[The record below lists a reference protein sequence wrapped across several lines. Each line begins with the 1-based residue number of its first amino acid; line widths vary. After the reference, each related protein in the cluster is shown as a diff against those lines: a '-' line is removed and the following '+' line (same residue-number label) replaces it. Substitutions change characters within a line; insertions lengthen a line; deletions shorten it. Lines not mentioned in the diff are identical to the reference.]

1 MLPAKILN
9 DIELTPNHIRA
20 LENSDRVTEFFHG
33 LGYDVTG
40 ATDLTHESLGIDP
53 AELRIQ
59 HIRKIAEGPDK
70 QIQVYLF
77 EVRSLAVAL
86 IQAIAQRLRHTGS
99 DYLLVMTN
107 DYEKLDFVLLEKTRT
122 EGKGAGIG
130 LKYVVRP
137 RILTVSRRNPG
148 SVALRVLKRFTF
160 TEADEDFQWQKLRSA
175 YTLAEWTEPDFN
187 NRALFSDYYLKHRL
201 TDKALNPAW
210 AEDVRKVGG
219 DAIRLISGAR
229 ERLTGQNEGKTRA
242 DLIEPL
248 FKLLGFAFTSDKAA
262 RADADYRLYAP
273 TPHPKSLPHKEGGT
287 SNPTTIASGTSNPKP
302 LASTTPL
309 PSTVPERGGTSNPT
323 TIAST
328 TPLPSLVGE
337 GAGGWGDNLLALA
350 LVYKWNRN
358 LDSTDPGRDDE
369 TPNENP
375 GALVVTLLEKGEAP
389 WVILT
394 NGKLW
399 RLYSTTASNKITNYY
414 EIDLEEALFAPDR
427 ETGFKYWWLLFR
439 REAFTGFLDKILTE
453 SQDYARQIGERLKDR
468 IFKQIFGY
476 FAGGFI
482 QHMRD
487 QGLDDS
493 QIDLDL
499 VFNATMTFLYRLMF
513 VLYAES
519 LELVPVKEEHGYGEH
534 SLKLMKTEI
543 ARVAASLIDQANA
556 KLKAHYDTESVSL
569 YRRLQVLFGGID
581 KGEREINLP
590 VYNGGLFSAEDATG
604 AFLEQ
609 YAIPDVYLAIGLD
622 RLARDV
628 DDKTHALAFIDF
640 KSLGVRLLEFKLR
653 IAAEK
658 LAVIRDGKREIYMPH
673 AQAVKDKKT
682 VVETVEP
689 GQVYIEN
696 TKQERKATG
705 SYYTPDYIVKYI
717 VEHTVGP
724 VLDEKLKALRPR
736 LHEAQKRY
744 RQNEARVKAAT
755 PHPKSLPHK
764 EGGTS
769 NAEQQWEISPQLE
782 RKMQEVARQFRKQ
795 PTPAEDRLW
804 QSLRKEQLGVKFR
817 RQMPIGPFIADFYCS
832 PARLVVEVD
841 GPIHDSQRPAD
852 QQRQTLIESLGIQ
865 VIRFTNDQVSNAL
878 PSVLE
883 TIRAV
888 LAIPLPSSWGKGLG
902 DGGGDPEVFWTQ
914 SEMQQLADDCLSVRV
929 LDPAMGS
936 GHFLVE
942 VVDFVSNRLIDFLN
956 GWSDN
961 PVWALLERTRAD
973 ILSEMEKQG
982 VSIDEGKLTRVVL
995 LKRSV
1000 LKRCVYGVDLNAMA
1014 VELAKVSLWLD
1025 AFTLGAPLSFL
1036 DHHLKWGNSLIG
1048 ARIDEVRDYLETKAD
1063 ETVDMFAGNEFAG
1076 VMLAT
1081 DLMRQ
1086 VSYLSDNTV
1095 SQVRESR
1102 DSFHRAD
1109 EHLRPFKRM
1118 LDVYVS
1124 RWFGN
1129 PPPTPNPSPLKRE
1142 GNQATLSPSLPRG
1155 GRGRGMG
1162 GKTDSIK
1169 LFMKQPDVR
1178 TWLRNPSTRLDD
1190 SLIPATTIARTALHA
1205 AEEERFFHW
1214 ELEFPEVF
1222 FAPSMPG
1229 GNDVQLRKGAGFDA
1243 VVGNPP
1249 YIRREESK
1257 ADRHFYQELYSDVYD
1272 GGADLY
1278 VYFVRRAHS
1287 VLAQGGREGAIISNS
1302 FIRANYGT
1310 KLRGVLASTKK
1321 LVSVIDLSDTK
1332 VFTEVPDVYPAILI
1346 CQNALPEP
1354 GSRFNAYVFGLE
1366 KPSELIPHIDS
1377 KLYPINQQD
1386 LAPSGWVLES
1396 LGILN
1401 LAKKIQSQS
1410 VSLGTY
1416 VTGRI
1421 FSGVKTSC
1429 NEAFVISR
1437 DEGSAIISD
1446 DPQSAQIIKPFLQ
1459 GEELLRFEFS
1469 YTDRFIIIAYNG
1481 INIDM
1486 FPGAKRHL
1494 QKFKSALS
1502 ERYEVKNGQHEWYEL
1517 RPCDYYHVF
1526 ESAKIMFPDIS
1537 NQCKFTL
1544 DVAGHYVGN
1553 TGYVIPMEDYYLVA
1567 LLNSAITWFA
1577 MGQISQPFGIRRGK
1591 FRYRFI
1597 YQNVDPLPIRR
1608 IVFTTSPNRRAEL
1621 DEKGR
1626 KLYIRCLSEG
1636 HACVLEFTAHHL
1648 ALNETDVIH
1657 DLLAFL
1663 AHQMIDLNKQKQT
1676 EVKHFLSWLE
1686 KTLQITPHPK
1696 SLPHKEGGT
1705 SKSKTLASGT
1715 PLPSLVGEG
1724 AGGWGAGIDSLP
1736 GKTIIQGYLGDYQ
1749 KGEPEASFEDF
1760 YFRLHQNRN
1769 RFGIALASIRAQLED
1784 EYHKSLDVLLP
1795 IKRQLATT
1803 DALIDKVVY
1812 QLYGLT
1818 EDEIKLIE
1826 YPQFEQAVTAAREEV
1841 LKDKDIKPGSDEAV
1855 EKIAEK
1861 VGQAAEQY
1869 FARVDETQIEAHLR
1883 AEIAGWDALP
1893 DKVRLFV
1900 KSGDL
1905 MLTQGTLPE
1914 YSGVVIQ
1921 FAKAAE
1927 TILNERLFLPF
1938 RAAGFTPNDCDNEF
1952 FQKFM
1957 AGGKPITL
1965 GSMGFI
1971 LPSTDEST
1979 FRAFVIRH
1987 YPNASQTIFA
1997 KDKLLKLLDKAQV
2010 DARNGAAHDGVL
2022 TQDDAKAARQWA
2034 IEILGY
2040 V

>member
-1 MLPAKILN
+1 MLPAKKLN
-9 DIELTPNHIRA
+9 DLELTPNDIRA
-20 LENSDRVTEFFHG
+20 LENSDRVTEFFYG
-33 LGYDVTG
+33 LGYDVSG
-40 ATDLTHESLGIDP
+40 ATDLTRESLRIDP
-53 AELRIQ
+53 AELRINR
-59 HIRKIAEGPDK
+59 IRKIAEGPDQ

-86 IQAIAQRLRHTGS
+86 IQAIAKRLRKTGS
-99 DYLLVMTN
+99 DYLLVVTS

-122 EGKGAGIG
+122 EGKGVGIEI
-130 LKYVVRP
+130 KYVVRP
-137 RILTVSRRNPG
+137 RILTVNRRNPG
-148 SVALRVLKRFTF
+148 IVALRVLKRFTF

-201 TDKALNPAW
+201 TDRALNPAW
-210 AEDVRKVGG
+210 GEDVRKVGG

-248 FKLLGFAFTSDKAA
+248 FKLLGFAFSSNKAGS
-262 RADADYRLYAP
+262 ADADYRLYAP
-273 TPHPKSLPHKEGGT
+273 D
-287 SNPTTIASGTSNPKP
+287 KP
-302 LASTTPL
+302 
-309 PSTVPERGGTSNPT
+309 EK
-323 TIAST
+323 
-328 TPLPSLVGE
+328 
-337 GAGGWGDNLLALA
+337 LLALA

-358 LDSTDPGRDDE
+358 LDLTGPGRDKE

-375 GALVVTLLEKGEAP
+375 GALVVTLLEKGEAS

-453 SQDYARQIGERLKDR
+453 SQDYAKQIGERLKDR

-543 ARVAASLIDQANA
+543 ARVAANLIDQADA
-556 KLKAHYDTESVSL
+556 RLKHQYDTESVSL
-569 YRRLQVLFGGID
+569 YRGLQELFGGID
-581 KGEREINLP
+581 KGDRENNLP
-590 VYNGGLFSAEDATG
+590 IYNGGLFSAEDQTG

-640 KSLGVRLLEFKLR
+640 KSLGVRQLGSVYEGLLEFKLR
-653 IAAEK
+653 IASEK

-724 VLDEKLKALRPR
+724 VLDEKFKTLRPR

-744 RQNEARVKAAT
+744 RQYRARVMAAT

-769 NAEQQWEISPQLE
+769 DAEQQWEISPQLE
-782 RKMQEVARQFRKQ
+782 RKMQEVARQFRKS
-795 PTPAEDRLW
+795 PTPAEDKLW

-817 RQMPIGPFIADFYCS
+817 RQMPIGPFVADFYCS
-832 PARLVVEVD
+832 AARLVVEVD
-841 GPIHDSQRPAD
+841 GPIHDSQRQAD
-852 QQRQTLIESLGIQ
+852 QQRQAMIESLGIQ
-865 VIRFTNDQVSNAL
+865 VIRFTNDQVTSAL

-883 TIRAV
+883 SIRAV
-888 LAIPLPSSWGKGLG
+888 LAIPLPSLWGKGLG
-902 DGGGDPEVFWTQ
+902 DGGGNPELFWTNPDDY
-914 SEMQQLADDCLSVRV
+914 EIQQLADDCLSVRV

-942 VVDFVSNRLIDFLN
+942 VVDYVSNRLIDFLN

-1048 ARIDEVRDYLETKAD
+1048 ARINEVRDYLETKAD

-1102 DSFHRAD
+1102 DSFQRAD

-1129 PPPTPNPSPLKRE
+1129 PPA
-1142 GNQATLSPSLPRG
+1142 ATGKTSRAN
-1155 GRGRGMG
+1155 
-1162 GKTDSIK
+1162 KTDSIK

-1178 TWLRNPSTRLDD
+1178 AWLRDPSARLDD
-1190 SLIPATTIARTALHA
+1190 SLIPATTIANTAMHA
-1205 AEEERFFHW
+1205 AEERHFFHW

-1222 FAPSMPG
+1222 FAPSTPG
-1229 GNDVQLRKGAGFDA
+1229 GNDVQLRKDAGFDA

-1249 YIRREESK
+1249 YGYRTIIQETDK
-1257 ADRHFYQELYSDVYD
+1257 VYFDRVFASTQGNY
-1272 GGADLY
+1272 DLY
-1278 VYFVRRAHS
+1278 QFFIEQSSLILGKGGYFAYITPNTFLV
-1287 VLAQGGREGAIISNS
+1287 QP
-1302 FIRANYGT
+1302 NYE
-1310 KLRGVLASTKK
+1310 KLRKLVFNNLLIIEVADTGGSVFDDATVDTTICVFSRPTPHQSTDKNRFSIKRLPNHENIETDYSQVDILDGRILSLAASTK
-1321 LVSVIDLSDTK
+1321 
-1332 VFTEVPDVYPAILI
+1332 
-1346 CQNALPEP
+1346 
-1354 GSRFNAYVFGLE
+1354 GL
-1366 KPSELIPHIDS
+1366 KI
-1377 KLYPINQQD
+1377 
-1386 LAPSGWVLES
+1386 
-1396 LGILN
+1396 
-1401 LAKKIQSQS
+1401 IQSMKN
-1410 VSLGTY
+1410 L
-1416 VTGRI
+1416 
-1421 FSGVKTSC
+1421 
-1429 NEAFVISR
+1429 
-1437 DEGSAIISD
+1437 
-1446 DPQSAQIIKPFLQ
+1446 
-1459 GEELLRFEFS
+1459 S
-1469 YTDRFIIIAYNG
+1469 YEMQEQFYCTVG
-1481 INIDM
+1481 I
-1486 FPGAKRHL
+1486 
-1494 QKFKSALS
+1494 
-1502 ERYEVKNGQHEWYEL
+1502 
-1517 RPCDYYHVF
+1517 
-1526 ESAKIMFPDIS
+1526 
-1537 NQCKFTL
+1537 
-1544 DVAGHYVGN
+1544 N
-1553 TGYVIPMEDYYLVA
+1553 TGYIKDILISDKRTNKFFHKTVSGSDIDRFSVTWNGEWICYDKELVHSYGDRGRTLPPEYIFTEPKILLQRTRNLALERRLVA
-1567 LLNSAITWFA
+1567 YLDIDDNFYNLNRLSNIVKTTKDARVSLDFLCAILNSSLMNWYF
-1577 MGQISQPFGIRRGK
+1577 SQNF
-1591 FRYRFI
+1591 
-1597 YQNVDPLPIRR
+1597 VDYEIKPVYLRQLPIRR
-1608 IVFTTSPNRRAEL
+1608 IDFN
-1621 DEKGR
+1621 
-1626 KLYIRCLSEG
+1626 LSSEA
-1636 HACVLEFTAHHL
+1636 HERLIQEVVDAYNLRDNATVLRLVQSAM
-1648 ALNETDVIH
+1648 DVGGSAVVH
-1657 DLLAFL
+1657 DLLSHL
-1663 AHQMIDLNKQKQT
+1663 AQQMGDLNKRNNA
-1676 EVKHFLSWLE
+1676 EVKRFLTWLE
-1686 KTLQITPHPK
+1686 KTLQIKPK
-1696 SLPHKEGGT
+1696 ANGSGGVESLT
-1705 SKSKTLASGT
+1705 
-1715 PLPSLVGEG
+1715 
-1724 AGGWGAGIDSLP
+1724 

-1749 KGEPEASFEDF
+1749 KGEPETPFEDF

-1769 RFGIALASIRAQLED
+1769 RFGVALASIRAQLED
-1784 EYHKSLDVLLP
+1784 EYHKSLDALLP
-1795 IKRQLATT
+1795 TKRQLATT

-1826 YPQFEQAVTAAREEV
+1826 YPQFEQAVAAAREEV

-1883 AEIAGWDALP
+1883 AEVAGWDALP

-1938 RAAGFTPNDCDNEF
+1938 RAAGYTPNDCNNEF

-1957 AGGKPITL
+1957 DSGKPITL

-1971 LPSTDEST
+1971 LPSTHEST
-1979 FRAFVIRH
+1979 FRAFVVQH
-1987 YPNASQTIFA
+1987 YPNANQTIFA